1 MKQHKRNAWSQQPPL
16 PAWAAK
22 SQPGRTNGRIM
33 NRFCRRLFI
42 ILLAVLITAFL
53 LAGLAAWK
61 PWILSWDTLVV
72 RQSVSSN
79 VDYIVHLKPDAVP
92 GLDQAPVDAVYLDE
106 LVTAVEPTFTTTLK
120 TDRAVNAS
128 SLTTLSASI
137 RAHEPGEN
145 QPTLFQVSEA
155 AMVPVSQSYADQLM
169 FQNSHSLRFDLD
181 PWRARAAAIAGRVE
195 QQLTFELA
203 LVYKTD
209 YTLHLPGG
217 PAVISETATLIIPL
231 NEPVYRIERSE
242 KMGTDVLQPVNQVLR
257 YRIFLELFPWWIF
270 LAAAI
275 LSLISLLLL
284 IFTTQSRPRDSFWRN
299 LRRMKRRASGR
310 LMMIGDRAWDPA
322 WCVRVTDYAA
332 MAKTARKLKHPLF
345 CYVDDLS
352 AWPVAYFYAYYGENN
367 YCHIYTEHP
376 EMLDDTLTAAPSAED
391 ETEDEEQDIQFPV
404 LPEDDELP
412 PGGISPEIKV
422 ARPDR
427 DADSD
432 GEMPIKTQK

>member
-1 MKQHKRNAWSQQPPL
+1 
-16 PAWAAK
+16 
-22 SQPGRTNGRIM
+22 
-33 NRFCRRLFI
+33 
-42 ILLAVLITAFL
+42 
-53 LAGLAAWK
+53 
-61 PWILSWDTLVV
+61 
-72 RQSVSSN
+72 
-79 VDYIVHLKPDAVP
+79 
-92 GLDQAPVDAVYLDE
+92 
-106 LVTAVEPTFTTTLK
+106 
-120 TDRAVNAS
+120 
-128 SLTTLSASI
+128 
-137 RAHEPGEN
+137 
-145 QPTLFQVSEA
+145 LFQVSEA

-367 YCHIYTEHP
+367 YCHIYTEHH
-376 EMLDDTLTAAPSAED
+376 EMLDDALTAAPSADDEAED
-391 ETEDEEQDIQFPV
+391 DDDEQDIQFPV

-412 PGGISPEIKV
+412 PGGNNPEIRV

-427 DADSD
+427 DAGPDS
-432 GEMPIKTQK
+432 EMPGNTQK